1 MQDKLKNGIWG
12 RTLTPTDDGRRWWLQ
27 GTSHRRC
34 GEALLRHFDSEQEVP
49 LLFSVRKVREPYF
62 WFWTTSVLLPEEQDP
77 LLRPLLAEEPSWH
90 STSCNNS
97 SKYQ

>member
-1 MQDKLKNGIWG
+1 MSK
-12 RTLTPTDDGRRWWLQ
+12 TLTPTDGVDMVATRYLNIVVV
-27 GTSHRRC
+27 
-34 GEALLRHFDSEQEVP
+34 GEALLRHFDSEQDVP
-49 LLFSVRKVREPYF
+49 LLFSARKAREPSF
-62 WFWTTSVLLPEEQDP
+62 WVWTTSVLLPEEQDS